1 MAVTVAERMRT
12 AAGVGGHIEGLE
24 DVHRIAGD
32 GSRRSLK
39 LSPSRFGGKA
49 FGFAKIHRTDFSE
62 DARHAAGYTEKERHT
77 VSLS

>member
-1 MAVTVAERMRT
+1 MTVAERAST
-12 AAGVGGHIEGLE
+12 AAGVEGHVERLE

-49 FGFAKIHRTDFSE
+49 FGFAKIHRADFSE